1 MAEETLRSLAFRT
14 QREPAWL
21 ELERLVAAVERR
33 GLGSLGPSEL
43 SRLPALY
50 RGALSALAVAR
61 SISLDRNVLEY
72 LESLSGR
79 AYLAVY
85 GTRRLLRDA
94 ASDFFRRRFPA
105 TVREFRWQVLA
116 ALVLLALGALA
127 GHLLTAADPDRFYA
141 FVSPAMAQGRGPA
154 STTESLRAVLYDTVA
169 GADMLAAFAM
179 FLFTHNA
186 QIGMLAF
193 ALGFAGGVPSGLLL
207 FVNGLG
213 LGAFSALY
221 RARGLGGEFWAWVL
235 PHGVT
240 ELTAVAL
247 CGGAGLAVA
256 QALAFP
262 GQRSRLAALAERGRQ
277 AGTLV
282 LGAVVL
288 FFLAGLVEGL
298 FRQRV
303 HALPARW
310 GVAAAS
316 LALWAV
322 YFWRA
327 GRTREP
333 AA

>member
-1 MAEETLRSLAFRT
+1 MADDTLRSLAFRR

-21 ELERLVAAVERR
+21 ELERLVETVEHR
-33 GLGSLGPSEL
+33 GLGWLGPAEL

-61 SISLDRNVLEY
+61 SISLDRNVVEY

-85 GTRRLLRDA
+85 GTRRLLGEA
-94 ASDFFRRRFPA
+94 VSDFFRRRFPA
-105 TVREFRWQVLA
+105 TVRRFRWQVLA
-116 ALVLLALGALA
+116 SLGLLAAGALA
-127 GHLLTAADPDRFYA
+127 GHLLTAVDPDRFYA
-141 FVSPAMAQGRGPA
+141 FVSTEVAQGRGPT
-154 STTESLRAVLYDTVA
+154 STTESLRSILYDPAHGSDLLV
-169 GADMLAAFAM
+169 AFAM

-186 QIGMLAF
+186 KIGMLAF

-221 RARGLGGEFWAWVL
+221 RSRGLGGEFWAWVL

-247 CGGAGLAVA
+247 CGGAGLALA

-262 GQRSRLAALAERGRQ
+262 GQRTRLAALAERGRE
-277 AGTLV
+277 AGTVV

-310 GVAAAS
+310 AVAAAS
-316 LALWAV
+316 LALWAL

-327 GRTREP
+327 GRAREP